1 IINIKKYKT
10 KQKGVLKM
18 TNFKNEFL
26 TNYSI
31 MDIENFNDGTDF
43 YEDEPNTEKENKLMN
58 DIFDYVI
65 SNNLMDLNNET
76 ICSVFN
82 NDKTLKIEIHN
93 LDTDKKRY
101 LEI

>member
-1 IINIKKYKT
+1 
-10 KQKGVLKM
+10 M

-26 TNYSI
+26 TNYSF

-43 YEDEPNTEKENKLMN
+43 YDDEPNTEKENKLM
-58 DIFDYVI
+58 DEIFNYVI
-65 SNNLMDLNNET
+65 SNNLIDLNSET

-82 NDKTLKIEIHN
+82 NDKTLKVEIHN
-93 LDTDKKRY
+93 LDTDGKRY

>member
-1 IINIKKYKT
+1 
-10 KQKGVLKM
+10 M

-26 TNYSI
+26 TNYSF
-31 MDIENFNDGTDF
+31 MDIENFNDGTDL
-43 YEDEPNTEKENKLMN
+43 YDDEPNTEKENRIMDN
-58 DIFDYVI
+58 IFDYVI
-65 SNNLMDLNNET
+65 NNNLMNLDNET

-82 NDKTLKIEIHN
+82 NDTTLKIEIHN

>member
-1 IINIKKYKT
+1 
-10 KQKGVLKM
+10 M

-26 TNYSI
+26 TNYSF

-43 YEDEPNTEKENKLMN
+43 SDDEPNTEKENRIM
-58 DIFDYVI
+58 DSIFDYVI
-65 SNNLMDLNNET
+65 NNNLMNLDNET

-82 NDKTLKIEIHN
+82 NDTTLKVEIHN
-93 LDTDKKRY
+93 LDTDGKRY

>member
-1 IINIKKYKT
+1 
-10 KQKGVLKM
+10 M

-26 TNYSI
+26 TNYSF
-31 MDIENFNDGTDF
+31 MDIENFNDGTNLYD
-43 YEDEPNTEKENKLMN
+43 DEPNNEKENKLIN
-58 DIFDYVI
+58 KIFHYVI
-65 SNNLMDLNNET
+65 QHNLMNLNNET

-82 NDKTLKIEIHN
+82 NNTTLKIEIHN